1 MQTETSTRAHRADR
15 WSSWAAVLVTIVA
28 LVLGWVLK
36 ASAEARTTVVDVD
49 GLRIT
54 YPAGWVRASSEAPVL
69 LQVEKLVSPA
79 RTTLTLQRRPVT
91 ADAASPLNAV
101 HQALTLERG
110 RTWTAYRVLSVEPS
124 SAVPGRDALQVTFA
138 FVETNPNPFLKAA
151 PVVMLGQEYLFAV
164 DQSVQ
169 VVTVTAAE
177 RNYDRATRDLR
188 SFLRSSPKQGAS
200 ISQRPAASPAH
211 ANAS

>member
-1 MQTETSTRAHRADR
+1 MEAESRNRALRADR
-15 WSSWAAVLVTIVA
+15 WSSLAVVLVTIVA
-28 LVLGWVLK
+28 LALGWALK
-36 ASAEARTTVVDVD
+36 ASAEGRTTVTEAG
-49 GLRIT
+49 GLRIA
-54 YPAGWVRASSEAPVL
+54 YPAGWVKTSAEAPII

-91 ADAASPLNAV
+91 AEAASPLSSV

-124 SAVPGRDALQVTFA
+124 SAVPGRDALEVTFA
-138 FVETNPNPFLKAA
+138 FVETNPNPFLTAA

-177 RNYDRATRDLR
+177 TNLSRAARDLR
-188 SFLRSSPKQGAS
+188 TFLRSSPK
-200 ISQRPAASPAH
+200 
-211 ANAS
+211 